1 MTPLRVLYL
10 KKFDALRQKCSFK
23 YVFYGCQVSSRSD
36 KPSKVILNEE
46 ASTFQSTCTFF
57 SNIALESSKISLK
70 ASIGLDSMAAMF
82 FYACNNS
89 LQRSIIKKVMVL
101 FRPFLSFYGVLFFPR
116 NQSGEAIINNDT
128 SA

>member
-36 KPSKVILNEE
+36 KPSKVILNER
-46 ASTFQSTCTFF
+46 APTFQSTSIFL
-57 SNIALESSKISLK
+57 SKIALESSKNQLESFRRLGFNG
-70 ASIGLDSMAAMF
+70 SHVF
-82 FYACNNS
+82 FTPVITVYS
-89 LQRSIIKKVMVL
+89 GKSSKTVL

-116 NQSGEAIINNDT
+116 NQSGEVIINNDT

>member
-10 KKFDALRQKCSFK
+10 KKFDALRQKCLFK

-36 KPSKVILNEE
+36 KPSKVILNEH
-46 ASTFQSTCTFF
+46 ASTFQSTCIFF
-57 SNIALESSKISLK
+57 SNIALESSKNQLESFRRLRFNG
-70 ASIGLDSMAAMF
+70 SHVF
-82 FYACNNS
+82 FTPVITVYS
-89 LQRSIIKKVMVL
+89 SKSSKTVL

-116 NQSGEAIINNDT
+116 NQSGDAIINNDT